1 MDQKSLEKIALS
13 IRTLTIDAVQK
24 ANSGHPGLPMGC
36 AEIGSLLYGEIL
48 KYFPK
53 EPDWIDRDRFILSA
67 GHGVMLLYSL
77 LHLSGY
83 DLSLG
88 EIKNFRQLGSLTPG
102 HPENRIT
109 KGIETTGGPLGQGF
123 SNAIGMAMAERIL
136 SAKFNTEKYKI
147 IDHYTFVLVSDGDMM
162 EGVSSEAAS
171 LAGHHKLG
179 KLIAIYDSNK
189 ITIEGST
196 DLAFSED
203 LLKRFEAYGWHTQSG
218 DAYDLNN
225 VYSLINKAKA
235 EKDKPSIILLKTTI
249 AKGSPNMSGTSEAH
263 GAPLGEEE
271 VKATKK
277 ALGIPEDSMFY
288 VAPEAISYFKEKIK
302 VLEKDYKAWLDIF
315 ESWKKENP
323 ELYKEWK
330 IYFGESKVNLNEIE
344 YEKYNIGDKIAT
356 RKASGNTLNSLA
368 KKIPNLIGGSA
379 DLAPSNNTNLKNMGD
394 FKFDNPLGRN
404 FHFGIREHAMGSIV
418 NGIALHGGLIPFCAT
433 FMVFSDYMRPPVRLA
448 SLMKLHIIYVFTHDS
463 IYVGEDGP
471 THQPVEHLAVLRA
484 IPGLTVLRPADAEET
499 QAAWQMAIEN
509 TNGPTV
515 LALTRQN
522 LEVFKKKDANWK
534 ENIKNGAYIVD
545 DSDGEPE
552 IIIVATGSE
561 VNLAL
566 KVKEKLS
573 NKKIRVVSMLSKE
586 IFLAKD
592 SKYREK
598 VIPKIKKRVV
608 IEAGIKQGW
617 EGIAGDNGVIISIE
631 KFGESGTASKLGEH
645 FGFTVDNVINKI
657 NEL

>member
-53 EPDWIDRDRFILSA
+53 EPNWIDRDRFVLSA

-83 DLSLG
+83 DLSLE

-102 HPENRIT
+102 HPENRVT
-109 KGIETTGGPLGQGF
+109 PGIETTGGPLGQGI
-123 SNAIGMAMAERIL
+123 SNAVGMAMAERIL
-136 SAKFNTEKYKI
+136 SAKFNTERHNV
-147 IDHYTFVLVSDGDMM
+147 IDHYTFVLASDGDMM

-179 KLIAIYDSNK
+179 KLIVIYDSNK

-196 DLAFSED
+196 DLAFTED
-203 LLKRFEAYGWHTQSG
+203 ILKRFESYGWHTQSG
-218 DAYDLNN
+218 DAYDFNS

-235 EKDKPSIILLKTTI
+235 EKDKPSIILLKTII
-249 AKGSPNMSGTSEAH
+249 AKGSPNMKGTSEAH
-263 GAPLGEEE
+263 GAPLGETE
-271 VKATKK
+271 VKETKK
-277 ALGIPEDSMFY
+277 ALGIPPDSMFY

-302 VLEKDYKAWLDIF
+302 SLEKDYKSWNDKF
-315 ESWKKENP
+315 ETWKKENP

-330 IYFGESKVNLNEIE
+330 IYFGESKINLDEIE
-344 YEKYNIGDKIAT
+344 FGKYNIGDKVAT
-356 RKASGNTLNSLA
+356 RKASGDALNAMA

-394 FKFDNPLGRN
+394 FKYDNPLGRN

-418 NGIALHGGLIPFCAT
+418 NGMALHGGLIPFCAT
-433 FMVFSDYMRPPVRLA
+433 FMVFCDYMRPPVRLA
-448 SLMKLHIIYVFTHDS
+448 SLMKLQIIYVFTHDS

-471 THQPVEHLAVLRA
+471 THQPVEHLAALRA
-484 IPGLTVLRPADAEET
+484 IPGLIVLRPADAEET
-499 QAAWQMAIEN
+499 QMAWKMALEN
-509 TNGPTV
+509 SNGPTV

-522 LEVFKKKDANWK
+522 LEVFKKNDSKWK
-534 ENIKNGAYIVD
+534 ENIKKGAYIAD
-545 DSDGEPE
+545 DSDGEPDM
-552 IIIVATGSE
+552 IIVATGSE

-573 NKKIRVVSMLSKE
+573 NKKVRVVSMISKE
-586 IFLAKD
+586 LFQAQD
-592 SKYREK
+592 SKYQD
-598 VIPKIKKRVV
+598 KIIIKNKKRVV

-631 KFGESGTASKLGEH
+631 SFGESGPASKLGEH
-645 FGFTVDNVINKI
+645 FGFTVDKVINKI
-657 NEL
+657 NG